1 MKTDTNI
8 HAEGQVIYFFI
19 MIEEILHRWAH
30 FSRATKRSMSFS
42 SLQSD
47 KGRTD
52 SQHRVITERETAP
65 GAPRNHIVFNILHL
79 DAFPLFFFLITSY
92 R

>member
-1 MKTDTNI
+1 M
-8 HAEGQVIYFFI
+8 
-19 MIEEILHRWAH
+19 AH
-30 FSRATKRSMSFS
+30 FVRATKRSMSFS

-65 GAPRNHIVFNILHL
+65 GVGAGVGGGVGGGAQRNHIVFSILHL
-79 DAFPLFFFLITSY
+79 DAFPLFFFSFLFNNIIQIMV
-92 R
+92 